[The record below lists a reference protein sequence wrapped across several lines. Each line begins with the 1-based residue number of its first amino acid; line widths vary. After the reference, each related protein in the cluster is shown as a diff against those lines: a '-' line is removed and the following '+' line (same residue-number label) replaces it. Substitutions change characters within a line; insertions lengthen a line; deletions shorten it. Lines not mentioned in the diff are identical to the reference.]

1 MTINTGKWLEL
12 MSEFKTLRV
21 RKVEKESEDAITVYL
36 KQPLFGKIA
45 YDAGQFLTFK
55 LQLDGKQV
63 YRSYSLCSAPSF
75 DKLLSVTIKRV
86 KGGYISNYLNDYLR
100 EGDAVQVSLS
110 RSQFRYIP
118 KQYNTERLI
127 LLAAGSGITPVLSIL
142 KTALYSDS
150 SVKIDLLY
158 GNRNESSIL
167 HKKALQALADRFHDR
182 LSITHVLS
190 NPNDAGQAGRLDEYN
205 IKKIL
210 NNMPHISAN
219 TQYYVCGPQG
229 MMQSAI
235 SVLNNMGINE
245 DKVHVESFSGLLNI
259 GSEETTEFGEH
270 DIHLKLRGQE
280 HKINVANGQSLLDAA
295 LSSGIEVPYSCRSG
309 FCSAC
314 QCQLVGG
321 QTHLLDNNCLTEK
334 EKQQGKVL
342 LCVGY
347 AKSSDV
353 QIEVN

>member
-1 MTINTGKWLEL
+1 

-21 RKVEKESEDAITVYL
+21 KKVEKESEDAITVYL
-36 KQPLFGKIA
+36 KQPLFGKIN

-55 LQLDGKQV
+55 LQLDGKQI
-63 YRSYSLCSAPSF
+63 YRSYSLCSAPGI
-75 DKLLSVTIKRV
+75 DKFLSVTVKRV

-118 KQYNTERLI
+118 KQKNTKRLI
-127 LLAAGSGITPVLSIL
+127 LLAAGSGITPILSIL
-142 KTALYSDS
+142 KTALYSDT
-150 SVKIDLLY
+150 SVKVDLLY
-158 GNRNESSIL
+158 GNRDESSIL
-167 HKKALQALADRFHDR
+167 HESALEALTDRFHDR

-190 NPNDAGQAGRLDEYN
+190 QPKSSEQSGRLDEASIIN
-205 IKKIL
+205 LL
-210 NNMPHISAN
+210 NQLDHLSGVTKYFI
-219 TQYYVCGPQG
+219 CGPQG
-229 MMQSAI
+229 MMQSALSALKYMNI
-235 SVLNNMGINE
+235 SE
-245 DKVHVESFSGLLNI
+245 DQIHVESFSGLLNR
-259 GSEETTEFGEH
+259 GSEESTKFGQH
-270 DIHLKLRGQE
+270 DIHLEVQGQK
-280 HKINVANGQSLLDAA
+280 HKVSVADGQSLLDAA
-295 LSSGIEVPYSCRSG
+295 LALDIEVPYSCRSG

-321 QTHLLDNNCLTEK
+321 EAHLLDNNCLTEK

-353 QIEVN
+353 QIQVN